1 MTHKLYKKCHNGF
14 VFFKNKCLCFMML
27 ILSSTSVLASK
38 TETAAT
44 IATPTKAP
52 AVSGEN
58 ITSMVFSLILILV
71 IILILAW
78 AAKRFGGMAFKGN
91 AALKVLAGMSMGARE
106 RIVLVQVG
114 EKQILLG
121 VAPGRIQTLHV
132 LDEPVVTDADNEPV
146 ASIFA
151 DRLKSVLSKSK

>member
-1 MTHKLYKKCHNGF
+1 MATKSYKKYFNGL
-14 VFFKNKCLCFMML
+14 VFLKNKYSCLAVLML
-27 ILSSTSVLASK
+27 NQNDVLASK
-38 TETAAT
+38 AEAVTTSA
-44 IATPTKAP
+44 KAP

-58 ITSMVFSLILILV
+58 IMGMVFSLILILA

-132 LDEPVVTDADNEPV
+132 LDEPIVTDAGSEPV

-151 DRLKSVLSKSK
+151 DRLKSVLNKSK